1 MFIIALPNPCPPQI
15 LIDDEGLN
23 DYLWRFIECWSF
35 VEMQERN
42 NLPIL
47 LAYKYSVILLLL
59 DCLVSS
65 FHFLQAQLVP
75 KLRQEQTTDGNVRR
89 PHLSDRDSHAETSNF
104 DLPPLLHAGIRV
116 SLAAGHLKTTSE
128 GDSTL
133 RNVAHQLRDRKGTN
147 PCHATSESHLPDG
160 CRGAATSRQ
169 PLDRDVKRLRVGGL
183 WPDHEHRGN
192 R

>member
-1 MFIIALPNPCPPQI
+1 
-15 LIDDEGLN
+15 
-23 DYLWRFIECWSF
+23 
-35 VEMQERN
+35 MQERN

-47 LAYKYSVILLLL
+47 LAYKYCMILLLL

-89 PHLSDRDSHAETSNF
+89 PHLSDRDSHAETSNL
-104 DLPPLLHAGIRV
+104 DLPPLLHTGIRV
-116 SLAAGHLKTTSE
+116 SLAAGHPQNHIGRS
-128 GDSTL
+128 DSTL

-147 PCHATSESHLPDG
+147 PRHATSKSHLPYG

-169 PLDRDVKRLRVGGL
+169 PLDRDVKPL
-183 WPDHEHRGN
+183 
-192 R
+192 